1 MPISA
6 VLSMRNT
13 LSFAHAGKNIARG
26 AQKIAEGRVLKGAG
40 QIAAGFALSLSAAI
54 MAPITLP
61 LKAAMAARSHLKT
74 AEAKFQSALK
84 QCHGNIDTK
93 LPGPKT
99 MGPKMDAKIADSMQT
114 RIDSL
119 AAKFPTSKTLQD
131 LSLRFGQANSNP
143 LARDEY
149 GEYHTNDFS
158 NHWD

>member
-1 MPISA
+1 
-6 VLSMRNT
+6 MRNA
-13 LSFAHAGKNIARG
+13 LSFAHAGKNIDRG

-40 QIAAGFALSLSAAI
+40 QIAAGFALSLSAAV

-74 AEAKFQSALK
+74 AGAKFQSALK

-93 LPGPKT
+93 LPWLKT

-119 AAKFPTSKTLQD
+119 AAKFPTSKTLLD

-143 LARDEY
+143 LAYDEHGHFHPSDY
-149 GEYHTNDFS
+149 SDTWG
-158 NHWD
+158 

>member
-1 MPISA
+1 
-6 VLSMRNT
+6 MRNT

-99 MGPKMDAKIADSMQT
+99 MRHSHKVSMAQCLT
-114 RIDSL
+114 SSQHFAAPDKNPSL
-119 AAKFPTSKTLQD
+119 ACICIGRYKYLQQG
-131 LSLRFGQANSNP
+131 LSV
-143 LARDEY
+143 DTIVETK
-149 GEYHTNDFS
+149 GEQK
-158 NHWD
+158 